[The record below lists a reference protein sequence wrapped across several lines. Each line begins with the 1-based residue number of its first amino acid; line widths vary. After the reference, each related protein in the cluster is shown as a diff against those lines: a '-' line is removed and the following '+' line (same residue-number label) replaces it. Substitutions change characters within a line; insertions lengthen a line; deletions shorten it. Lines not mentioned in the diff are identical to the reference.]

1 VEPAKSRKLWKNA
14 FRPSPACAAAKT
26 PPPQIQ
32 WPLTGYIRATS
43 NTLKTMNDM
52 NFTRSATAP
61 ETIVAAVPA
70 KTSWKKNLAAS
81 GTGVQ
86 LIAE

>member
-1 VEPAKSRKLWKNA
+1 LFAPSR
-14 FRPSPACAAAKT
+14 

-32 WPLTGYIRATS
+32 WPEIGYITATR
-43 NTLKTMNDM
+43 TKLKRMNEENLM
-52 NFTRSATAP
+52 RSATAP

-70 KTSWKKNLAAS
+70 NTSWKKNFAQS

-86 LIAE
+86 LIAP